1 MLEVELKAALLP
13 EQADVLPNV
22 LAALHFAEQAAV
34 QETDIYFNAPD
45 RDFQKTDEALRLRTH
60 KLLSEGKTQT
70 LVTYKGAKLG
80 AKSSTRRELETA
92 VEDFETMRQLFC
104 ALGYKPVFTVTKKR
118 RSFTCGAKT
127 VCLDDVTGL
136 GAYLEL
142 ESVLPD
148 GADCEAAVQ
157 ELLALLDTL
166 GVARSALTRESYY
179 SLIKQF
185 MRIASANWTL
195 GKKLMKVI
203 HAQEQALVF
212 EKFMNEDAYQIGTKI
227 KQGVEKLGHDVVD
240 SISLGDEQLF
250 YYAMQSIRP
259 INLS

>member
-1 MLEVELKAALLP
+1 MKV
-13 EQADVLPNV
+13 
-22 LAALHFAEQAAV
+22 
-34 QETDIYFNAPD
+34 FNWI
-45 RDFQKTDEALRLRTH
+45 
-60 KLLSEGKTQT
+60 
-70 LVTYKGAKLG
+70 
-80 AKSSTRRELETA
+80 
-92 VEDFETMRQLFC
+92 
-104 ALGYKPVFTVTKKR
+104 
-118 RSFTCGAKT
+118 
-127 VCLDDVTGL
+127 
-136 GAYLEL
+136 
-142 ESVLPD
+142 SVL
-148 GADCEAAVQ
+148 
-157 ELLALLDTL
+157 
-166 GVARSALTRESYY
+166 YY

-250 YYAMQSIRP
+250 YHAIQSIRP